1 MPLIQNG
8 SNGLLKELRIIL
20 LDYNHHIL
28 YHRENMFGMVKSSV
42 KRSKCANYATLRN
55 ATLFWLNV
63 NLVMKIV
70 ELI

>member
-42 KRSKCANYATLRN
+42 KRSKCANYAT
-55 ATLFWLNV
+55 
-63 NLVMKIV
+63 
-70 ELI
+70 